1 MKKIFFIVSLAALL
15 LLPNA
20 YAHGFGSKIDL
31 PLPTYLYWIGGG
43 AAVIASFAII
53 SIFVNRKTDN
63 DSYWKYN
70 LRNISLIDTLYKNK
84 SLLGIF
90 KIISIG
96 LFVLSILTGVLGS
109 QFPEYNFVPTFVWV
123 IWWGGFI
130 WVHILF
136 GDSWNFVNPW
146 KNIYELIKFSEKPIR
161 KYPEKLKSWPAF
173 MFFLVFAWV
182 ELIYPDPA
190 NPQFLGNLIFLYSVI
205 VLLGMRIYGK
215 HKWLDNCEPFTVFFN
230 FISNFSITRVT
241 SDGKIFVRP
250 IASGLLDVKFKFDQL
265 CFLILILSVVAF
277 DGLISTFF
285 WYNLIGIEAFGGSG
299 RYDVLYI
306 NTISILL
313 SFLVFMGI
321 FYLFVG
327 ISKMVTQTKYSI
339 GELAMALVPSLL
351 PISIVYHLAHYSAYF
366 FLNGQLII
374 KLISDPFGFGW
385 DLFGTKSYEI
395 VRTID
400 FLFLWNY
407 QVLVII
413 IGHVLSVFIAHK
425 LALRIFN
432 DNKKAIS
439 SQIPM
444 LILMVIYTMFGLW
457 LLSTPSIL

>member
-1 MKKIFFIVSLAALL
+1 MKRIFFIVSLAVLL

-173 MFFLVFAWV
+173 MFFLVF
-182 ELIYPDPA
+182 L
-190 NPQFLGNLIFLYSVI
+190 
-205 VLLGMRIYGK
+205 
-215 HKWLDNCEPFTVFFN
+215 
-230 FISNFSITRVT
+230 
-241 SDGKIFVRP
+241 
-250 IASGLLDVKFKFDQL
+250 
-265 CFLILILSVVAF
+265 
-277 DGLISTFF
+277 
-285 WYNLIGIEAFGGSG
+285 
-299 RYDVLYI
+299 
-306 NTISILL
+306 
-313 SFLVFMGI
+313 
-321 FYLFVG
+321 
-327 ISKMVTQTKYSI
+327 
-339 GELAMALVPSLL
+339 
-351 PISIVYHLAHYSAYF
+351 
-366 FLNGQLII
+366 
-374 KLISDPFGFGW
+374 
-385 DLFGTKSYEI
+385 
-395 VRTID
+395 
-400 FLFLWNY
+400 
-407 QVLVII
+407 
-413 IGHVLSVFIAHK
+413 
-425 LALRIFN
+425 
-432 DNKKAIS
+432 
-439 SQIPM
+439 
-444 LILMVIYTMFGLW
+444 
-457 LLSTPSIL
+457 